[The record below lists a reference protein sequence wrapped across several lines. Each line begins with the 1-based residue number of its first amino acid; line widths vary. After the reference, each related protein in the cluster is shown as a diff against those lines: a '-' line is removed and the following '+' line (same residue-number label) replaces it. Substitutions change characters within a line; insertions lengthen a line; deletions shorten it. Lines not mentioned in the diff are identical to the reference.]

1 MRPEI
6 KWFDNGVKWNT
17 NYFEKLNKSEH
28 IFNNPTSG
36 DDKGEVEKYVAN
48 NKLS

>member
-1 MRPEI
+1 MVPEI
-6 KWFDNGVKWNT
+6 KWFDSGVKGNI

-28 IFNNPTSG
+28 IFNNPTSS
-36 DDKGEVEKYVAN
+36 DDKGEVEQRLAN